1 MAQRQ
6 LKLGAFM
13 RPVSIHT
20 GAWRYPGA
28 WPDANFNFA
37 RIKQLIQKLE
47 AGKFDAFFMADH
59 LAVLNMPVNAL
70 KRSHTVT
77 SFEPFT
83 LLSALAGATE
93 HIGLIATGSTT
104 FDEPYHVARR
114 FASLDH
120 ISGGRAGW
128 NIVTTSNPDAA
139 LNFGLDDHMEHAERY
154 KRAREFYDVV
164 TGLWDSFADD
174 AFVRDVEQGLYFDP
188 AKMHVLNHKGKY
200 LSVRGPLNIARPVQG
215 WPLIVQAGAS
225 EDGRQLAA
233 ETAEAVF
240 TGGGPLADGQKL
252 YADIKGRM
260 EKVGRDPEHLKILP
274 GAFVVVG
281 DSVEEAKEK
290 RATLDSMVHY
300 DSAIASLSVQLGTDA
315 SGFDPDGQ
323 LPPIPETN
331 ASKSGRQRAGRCG
344 RARQAHGTPARPARR
359 RLRRAVVRR
368 HAHDHRRPDGGMA
381 DEPRQRRL
389 QHHVPVPPRRTG
401 RFRRQGRAGTAEARD
416 FPQRVRGEDTAG
428 EFGASEAEKPVL
440 RGLITANQAGF
451 DPENLDFGRIEA
463 RLRGKCRPI
472 WPAPDI
478 PYLRF

>member
-13 RPVSIHT
+13 RPISIHT

-28 WPDANFNFA
+28 WPDANFNFGH
-37 RIKQLIQKLE
+37 IKQLIRKLE

-83 LLSALAGATE
+83 LLSALSAVTE
-93 HIGLIATGSTT
+93 RIGLIATGSTT

-120 ISGGRAGW
+120 LSGGRAGW

-174 AFVRDVEQGLYFDP
+174 AFVRDVESGLFFEP
-188 AKMHVLNHKGKY
+188 SKMHVLDHQGKY
-200 LSVRGPLNIARPVQG
+200 FKVRGPLNIARPVQG
-215 WPLIVQAGAS
+215 WPVIVQAGAS

-240 TGGGPLADGQKL
+240 TGGGGLSDGQKL

-281 DSVEEAKEK
+281 DSVDEAREK
-290 RATLDSMVHY
+290 RALLDSRVHY
-300 DSAIASLSVQLGTDA
+300 DSAIRLAVRHPRHRCLRLRSRRSAPRHPGDQR
-315 SGFDPDGQ
+315 Q
-323 LPPIPETN
+323 QERPP
-331 ASKSGRQRAGRCG
+331 AHGGSR
-344 RARQAHGTPARPARR
+344 RARQAHGAPARPARR
-359 RLRRAVVRR
+359 RLWRTVFRR
-368 HAHDHRRPDGGMA
+368 HRQDHRRPDGGMA
-381 DEPRQRRL
+381 GRARLRRI
-389 QHHVPVPPRRTG
+389 QHHVSVPARRPRG
-401 RFRRQGRAGTAEARD
+401 FRRQGGPGAPAPRD
-416 FPQRVRGEDTAG
+416 FPQGV
-428 EFGASEAEKPVL
+428 
-440 RGLITANQAGF
+440 
-451 DPENLDFGRIEA
+451 
-463 RLRGKCRPI
+463 
-472 WPAPDI
+472 
-478 PYLRF
+478 

>member
-1 MAQRQ
+1 MAKRQ

-28 WPDANFNFA
+28 WPDANFNFPHI
-37 RIKQLIQKLE
+37 RKLIQKLE

-174 AFVRDVEQGLYFDP
+174 AFVRDVESGLYFDP

-200 LSVRGPLNIARPVQG
+200 LSVRGPLNVARPVQG

-225 EDGRQLAA
+225 DDGRQLAA

-240 TGGGPLADGQKL
+240 TGGGSLSDGQKL

-290 RATLDSMVHY
+290 RAKLDSMVHY
-300 DSAIASLSVQLGTDA
+300 ELGHCLALGDPRHRCVGLRSGRAIAA
-315 SGFDPDGQ
+315 DPRNQ
-323 LPPIPETN
+323 CLQERPS
-331 ASKSGRQRAGRCG
+331 AHGRSRRP
-344 RARQAHGTPARPARR
+344 RQAHRAPARPARR
-359 RLRRAVVRR
+359 RLWRVVLCR
-368 HAHDHRRPDGGMA
+368 HTGDNRRPDGGMA
-381 DEPRQRRL
+381 DQPWQRRL
-389 QHHVPVPPRRTG
+389 QHHVPVPARRPR
-401 RFRRQGRAGTAEARD
+401 RFRRQGGAGTAEARD
-416 FPQRVRGEDTAG
+416 FPLRV
-428 EFGASEAEKPVL
+428 
-440 RGLITANQAGF
+440 
-451 DPENLDFGRIEA
+451 
-463 RLRGKCRPI
+463 
-472 WPAPDI
+472 
-478 PYLRF
+478 